1 MQKNLQMDKF
11 SHQLRVGLVAAWFG
25 ASLTCLIFAVLFSSY
40 VTSAKIV
47 NQTNQSFRL
56 YAAVPANGSE
66 VSENFTLADARP
78 KLIENL
84 FEKHKSPLAD
94 LGALFVTVAD
104 KYGLDYKLLP
114 SIAMQESKGGQRI
127 VDSSH
132 NPFGYGIYGDLVIKF
147 SSWEEAI
154 EKVGKALRQDYLNA
168 GLKTPSQ
175 IMAKY
180 TPPSLAK
187 GGSWAK
193 GVAYFMEELK

>member
-1 MQKNLQMDKF
+1 MDKLN
-11 SHQLRVGLVAAWFG
+11 HQFRVGLVAAWFG
-25 ASLTCLIFAVLFSSY
+25 ASLTCLLFAILFSFYLSTPK
-40 VTSAKIV
+40 VVLPVS
-47 NQTNQSFRL
+47 QSFKL
-56 YAAVPANGSE
+56 YAAIPTSKVQ

-114 SIAMQESKGGQRI
+114 SIAMQESKGGQKV
-127 VDSSH
+127 VDNSH
-132 NPFGYGIYGDLVIKF
+132 NPFGYGIYGDLVLKF

-154 EKVGKALRQDYLNA
+154 ERVGRGLKMDYLDQ
-168 GLKTPSQ
+168 GLKTPQQ
-175 IMAKY
+175 IMPKY

-187 GGSWAK
+187 GGTWAK
-193 GVAYFMEELK
+193 GVSYFMEELR